1 MQGITKA
8 HDVVVNIAVYAHQ
21 LFAGRFKIIHGFVAA
36 HIARM
41 HHDIGLLGKFQD
53 AFVHVAVRVGQEQD
67 FRLFCGHQVVPLG
80 RSMNSKVMRTV
91 LKLAFD
97 GTPFCG
103 WQVQPED
110 RTVQGDLNDA
120 LSKLLGQEIN
130 TVGAGRTDTGV
141 HATEMYAHFDWEPA
155 LAAAGMDHAHLVHR
169 LNRFLD
175 PAIRIHEA
183 KEVSEDWHARF
194 LATSRSYEYKLVEG
208 GNPFLRDW
216 AWNMNEKLDFE
227 AMNACAAVLLEEEDF
242 ASFCKNGSDNKTTFC
257 DVREARWESRGDHWV
272 FHITADRFLRNMV
285 RAIVGSLVEVGRGKW
300 TQEEFLARLQAKNRG
315 AMGTSAPAHGL
326 YLSQVLYPHF

>member
-8 HDVVVNIAVYAHQ
+8 HDVVVDIAINAHQ
-21 LFAGRFKIIHGFVAA
+21 LVAGRFKFIHGFVAA
-36 HIARM
+36 HISSM
-41 HHDIGLLGKFQD
+41 HNDIRLLGKFQD
-53 AFVHVAVRVGQEQD
+53 TLVHVAVRVRQEKD
-67 FRLFCGHQVVPLG
+67 FRLICGHQVVPL
-80 RSMNSKVMRTV
+80 RCSMNSKVMRTV

-110 RTVQGDLNDA
+110 RTVQGDLNDT
-120 LSKLLGQEIN
+120 LSKLLEQEIN
-130 TVGAGRTDTGV
+130 TVGAGRTDSGV
-141 HATEMYAHFDWEPA
+141 HATEMFAHFDWDPA
-155 LAAAGMDHAHLVHR
+155 LAADDMDHAHLVHR

-183 KEVSEDWHARF
+183 LEVGEEWHARF
-194 LATSRSYEYKLVEG
+194 LASSRSYEYKLVEG

-216 AWNMNEKLDFE
+216 AWNVNEKLDFNV
-227 AMNACAAVLLEEEDF
+227 MNACAVLLLEEEDF
-242 ASFCKNGSDNKTTFC
+242 ASFCKNGSNNKTTFC
-257 DVREARWESRGDHWV
+257 DVRVAHWEAQGDHWV

-285 RAIVGSLVEVGRGKW
+285 RAIVGGLVEVGRGKW
-300 TQEEFLARLQAKNRG
+300 TQEEFLTRFQAKNRG